1 MILGIFNDRP
11 TVANTIGFCGVRGD
25 RLVLAYA
32 KIEIP
37 IDIKSGVYLYGDRV
51 AARVGDFGPE
61 SG

>member
-11 TVANTIGFCGVRGD
+11 TVVNTIGFCGVRGG

-32 KIEIP
+32 KIETP
-37 IDIKSGVYLYGDRV
+37 IAIKSGVYSYGDRV
-51 AARVGDFGPE
+51 AARVGDLGPE

>member
-11 TVANTIGFCGVRGD
+11 TVVNTIGFCGVRGG

-32 KIEIP
+32 KIETP
-37 IDIKSGVYLYGDRV
+37 IAIKSGVYSYGDRV